1 MWPARVL
8 AAAFI
13 FIGASAAIAQMGSSK
28 YSYIDIE
35 KAAPLVEFE
44 NSRLT
49 KISGGVEIVLR
60 AADETVRPMR
70 LEAQDIAFEW
80 AADAESPSTINLN
93 ERVRVDSPQGDI
105 RSSRATLD
113 MNGGLLTFTGN
124 VSGSS
129 EQIASFEADQI
140 IYNLD
145 SGDSEMVNLRAKGIG
160 LAGGEGDVSAPDSG
174 YSEMDIDR
182 AGAVKFVD
190 GQVETMS
197 GGVSI
202 TLQPAQANAQRLK
215 LGASSVGIA
224 WAPSGQPAAI
234 QMRGSVRV
242 DGPQG
247 DIRSEKADL
256 NLGKKTL
263 EFTGNVKG
271 TTEQIE
277 AFDTDTLTYN
287 LDSGDTLMTNLRAQG
302 LDIGQPEPEAESGEE
317 DSASPFTKMD
327 IEKAPEVSMT
337 AGTLNWM
344 RGGVQIRIH
353 GREEDAPPLTL
364 DANELTFA
372 YSEGAA
378 SPDRVVMT
386 GNVIVDG
393 PTMDVTSESAE
404 LNMASNTLTFTG
416 NVKGSQPGLTGATA
430 RRVVYDLATGNM
442 SMQGTSIEEM
452 DHRRMNEETNK
463 TEEPAPEQ

>member
-1 MWPARVL
+1 MIARSLVVIL
-8 AAAFI
+8 ALVAPIIAA
-13 FIGASAAIAQMGSSK
+13 AQMGSTQ
-28 YSYIDIE
+28 YSYIDID

-49 KISGGVEIVLR
+49 RISGGVEIVLR
-60 AADETVRPMR
+60 GADESVRPMR
-70 LEAQDIAFEW
+70 LEAQEIAFTWSEQG
-80 AADAESPSTINLN
+80 DSPTTINLN
-93 ERVRVDSPQGDI
+93 ESVRVDSPQGDI
-105 RSSRATLD
+105 RSARAVLD
-113 MNGGLLTFTGN
+113 LNGGVLTFTGN
-124 VSGSS
+124 VSGTS
-129 EQIASFEADQI
+129 EQITSFQADEI
-140 IYNLD
+140 VYDLN
-145 SGDSEMVNLRAKGIG
+145 SGDSEMVNLRATGIG
-160 LAGGEGDVSAPDSG
+160 LGGGEGDVSTPDSG

-215 LGASSVGIA
+215 LGASTVGIA

-247 DIRSEKADL
+247 DIRSERADL

-263 EFTGNVKG
+263 EFAGNVKG

-317 DSASPFTKMD
+317 ESASPFTKMD

-386 GNVIVDG
+386 GNVVVDG
-393 PTMDVTSESAE
+393 PSTDITSDTAE

-452 DHRRMNEETNK
+452 DHRRMNEETDK
-463 TEEPAPEQ
+463 AEEPAPVQ